1 MREIAKT
8 YDPAQVESRLYDKW
22 ISNRYF
28 HAEVNP
34 DKKPFSIVMPPPNI
48 TGQLHTGHAL
58 DCTMQD
64 ILVRWKRM
72 SGYETLWLPGTDHAS
87 IATEAKIV
95 DQMAKEGISK
105 DDLTREEFLERAWEW
120 RRVYGGRI
128 VEQLKKMGSSCD
140 WDRER
145 FTMDQGLSDAV
156 TEVFCRLYDKGL
168 IYRGERMSNWCP
180 KCGTSISDIEVEYE
194 DQAGSFWH
202 LRYPYAD
209 GTGYLVV
216 ATTRPETCL
225 GDTAVAVNPNDER
238 YQHLIGKM
246 LRLPL
251 TDRLIP
257 VIADEYVEQDFGT
270 GCVKITPAHDP
281 NDFEIGKRHNLDII
295 TVIDK
300 QGKMTPDTGKYAGMD
315 RYEARKAIVAD
326 FEAQGNLEKV
336 QPYTHNVGTCQR
348 CGTTVEPVVSTQWYV
363 KMKPLAE
370 PAIDVVR
377 TGKTKFVPD
386 RFSKIYF
393 NWMEN
398 IQDWCISRQL
408 WWGHRI
414 PAYYCADCGEIVV
427 SKDAPTV
434 CPKCGSTHLDQ
445 DPDTLD
451 TWFSSALWPFST
463 MGWPAE
469 TDELKYFFPTDVLVT
484 GYDIIFFW
492 VARMIFSSCEQM
504 GQEPFKYVMIHG
516 LVRDAQGRKMSK
528 SLGNGID
535 PLDIIDKYG
544 TDALRFA
551 LVIGNAAGNDLRFT
565 DEKVEAARNF
575 CNKIWNAYRFTVGN
589 FEENQS
595 FDNLNPD
602 NFTDADKWILN
613 GLNNLV
619 EEINSNMDKFEFG
632 VALQKVYDFVWD
644 LFCDW
649 YIELAKPALYGDRPG
664 KTETLY
670 VLNKV
675 LSTSMKLL
683 HPFMPFIT
691 EEIYMGLVQPDESI
705 VISDWPQVNAEEQ
718 FPEEAGRME
727 LVMTAIRGIRNIR
740 AEMGVPNS
748 TKANMIFVADSQQVR
763 DSIKSGTGYFERLA
777 GASAVIVQA
786 DKEGIPGDAV
796 SVICD
801 GCQVYIPLDQ
811 LIDISKEIQ
820 RLKKERDAAAG
831 ELQRATGKL
840 NNPGFV
846 AKAPAQLI
854 EQEKEKVSKFT
865 EVLAQLDERI
875 EHLSNR

>member
-1 MREIAKT
+1 
-8 YDPAQVESRLYDKW
+8 
-22 ISNRYF
+22 
-28 HAEVNP
+28 
-34 DKKPFSIVMPPPNI
+34 
-48 TGQLHTGHAL
+48 
-58 DCTMQD
+58 
-64 ILVRWKRM
+64 
-72 SGYETLWLPGTDHAS
+72 
-87 IATEAKIV
+87 
-95 DQMAKEGISK
+95 
-105 DDLTREEFLERAWEW
+105 
-120 RRVYGGRI
+120 
-128 VEQLKKMGSSCD
+128 
-140 WDRER
+140 
-145 FTMDQGLSDAV
+145 MDQGLSDAV

>member
-1 MREIAKT
+1 
-8 YDPAQVESRLYDKW
+8 
-22 ISNRYF
+22 
-28 HAEVNP
+28 
-34 DKKPFSIVMPPPNI
+34 
-48 TGQLHTGHAL
+48 
-58 DCTMQD
+58 
-64 ILVRWKRM
+64 
-72 SGYETLWLPGTDHAS
+72 
-87 IATEAKIV
+87 
-95 DQMAKEGISK
+95 
-105 DDLTREEFLERAWEW
+105 
-120 RRVYGGRI
+120 
-128 VEQLKKMGSSCD
+128 
-140 WDRER
+140 
-145 FTMDQGLSDAV
+145 MDQGLSDAV

-535 PLDIIDKYG
+535 PMDIIDKYG

-865 EVLAQLDERI
+865 EVLAQHDERI

>member
-718 FPEEAGRME
+718 FPEEADRME